1 MKASYREM
9 FDEVRASKRLNEEV
23 LNMTK
28 QERTQVVKKVSIS
41 FIIAAALA
49 VLLAGTAL
57 AAAIGIPQTLQEWF
71 GRQWTEAGGGEEMP
85 KEQAEVIKSLVQP
98 VGVTAITNGV
108 SVTLDSVTPGEGSV
122 CLMLKVKGERLSGKW
137 DFMRTKITGG
147 PMEKM
152 AEGPIGFSSHWK
164 DLGTTEDG
172 TQVFLYWF
180 DAPKGVNFLE
190 GGEMELRLQDIEL
203 RDENPV
209 PPGTYPEGIMVSADL
224 EGTWILPFA
233 LEPLTDQPALT
244 AKSACV
250 PCTKWEWG
258 ENFSNETTTEIT
270 IDIQDIRVTSIGY
283 SYLLPKELV
292 EFCENCDY
300 DRKLPVLN
308 LKGGMAIEGLD
319 SGHGQ
324 RGAVTVSHLP
334 LITHY
339 QINLQQA
346 FGNKGHNCRQSY
358 PKRRVKPDGHP
369 RCRHDA
375 PLQDVPGQGLGPA
388 ANRHVPLVV
397 DFDLLSP
404 GLGRVLCVQ
413 AQHQKPRQPDGRHA
427 AAGAHQHAAQA
438 VGNCLPQYQRRRGK
452 TQPYDGKRDIQ
463 RLFPFHDGSSS

>member
-9 FDEVRASKRLNEEV
+9 FDEVRASERLNEEV
-23 LNMTK
+23 MNMTK
-28 QERTQVVKKVSIS
+28 QERTQAVKKVSVS
-41 FIIAAALA
+41 FLIAAALA

-71 GRQWTEAGGGEEMP
+71 GQQWTEAGGGEEMP

-98 VGVTAITNGV
+98 VGVTSIANGV

-137 DFMRTKITGG
+137 DFMRTKMTGG
-147 PMEKM
+147 PMEKA
-152 AEGPIGFSSHWK
+152 AEGPIVLSSQWK

-172 TQVFLYWF
+172 TQIFLYWF

-224 EGTWILPFA
+224 EGTWILPFT

-258 ENFSNETTTEIT
+258 ENFSNETITEIT
-270 IDIQDIRVTSIGY
+270 IDIRDIRVTSIGY
-283 SYLLPKELV
+283 SYLLPDELV

-300 DRKLPVLN
+300 DRELPVLH
-308 LKGGMAIEGLD
+308 LAGGMTLNGLD
-319 SGHGQ
+319 SGHDF
-324 RGAVTVSHLP
+324 SDP
-334 LITHY
+334 
-339 QINLQQA
+339 QIKGSWDFPVDLSKVESIQ
-346 FGNKGHNCRQSY
+346 FG
-358 PKRRVKPDGHP
+358 
-369 RCRHDA
+369 
-375 PLQDVPGQGLGPA
+375 DVV
-388 ANRHVPLVV
+388 VPLK
-397 DFDLLSP
+397 
-404 GLGRVLCVQ
+404 Q
-413 AQHQKPRQPDGRHA
+413 AK
-427 AAGAHQHAAQA
+427 
-438 VGNCLPQYQRRRGK
+438 K
-452 TQPYDGKRDIQ
+452 
-463 RLFPFHDGSSS
+463 